1 MKKIIFAIIFAGLFL
16 AQGVFALEKIDN
28 FEVALKINSD
38 SNLEIEEKIEYNFG
52 AEEKHGIFREIPIKY
67 KRGQANYNLRIS
79 DIRVTDEA
87 GQKYK
92 FSVFRSR
99 GYVKIKIGDKDKFV
113 TGQKT
118 YIISYKV
125 KRAINYFD
133 DHDELYWNVTGN
145 EWSVAIEKAKTRT
158 AFSNFR
164 VKYEDLQSTCFAGSF
179 GSAQNCE
186 YSKPYCGPDRYC
198 QQIVFEQKN
207 LSPGQGLTIVVGWP
221 KGLVKKPSVIQSF
234 LYILQDNWILL
245 LPIVVFVIMLSLWFK
260 RGRDPK
266 GRGTIIAQYEPPDN
280 LTPVEVGTV
289 IDEKVDKK
297 DISAEI
303 IYLAVKGYLK
313 IIRLE
318 GGGLFKTKDYEL
330 QKLKDENGLPND
342 FDKKLME
349 SLFGSKNSIKLSDV
363 KKDFNFYKDIT
374 ETIEKIYQSVVN
386 KNYFEKNPNKVKTIY
401 IIIGVIIWFF
411 GFLSRFI
418 FGGFGMVS
426 GFIAGLIV
434 IIFGIFMPVKTRK
447 GVLVK
452 EHILGLKEYLSVAEK
467 ERLSFHNA
475 PEKNPEHFERLLPYA
490 MALGVEKEWAKQF
503 EGIYNQQPNWYAGSV
518 SGGFSVAVFVNDLGR
533 FQASANAVFGG
544 RGSAASGG
552 SGFGGGG
559 FSGGGFGGG
568 GGGSW

>member
-1 MKKIIFAIIFAGLFL
+1 
-16 AQGVFALEKIDN
+16 
-28 FEVALKINSD
+28 
-38 SNLEIEEKIEYNFG
+38 
-52 AEEKHGIFREIPIKY
+52 
-67 KRGQANYNLRIS
+67 
-79 DIRVTDEA
+79 
-87 GQKYK
+87 
-92 FSVFRSR
+92 
-99 GYVKIKIGDKDKFV
+99 
-113 TGQKT
+113 
-118 YIISYKV
+118 
-125 KRAINYFD
+125 
-133 DHDELYWNVTGN
+133 
-145 EWSVAIEKAKTRT
+145 
-158 AFSNFR
+158 
-164 VKYEDLQSTCFAGSF
+164 
-179 GSAQNCE
+179 
-186 YSKPYCGPDRYC
+186 
-198 QQIVFEQKN
+198 
-207 LSPGQGLTIVVGWP
+207 
-221 KGLVKKPSVIQSF
+221 
-234 LYILQDNWILL
+234 
-245 LPIVVFVIMLSLWFK
+245 MLSLWLK

-313 IIRLE
+313 IILLE

-330 QKLKDENGLPND
+330 QKLKDENDLPND

-349 SLFGSKNSIKLSDV
+349 SLFGSKSSIKLSDV

-386 KNYFEKNPNKVKTIY
+386 KNYFGKNPNKVKTVY

-411 GFLSRFI
+411 GFLSGFI
-418 FGGFGMVS
+418 FGSFGIVS

-434 IIFGIFMPVKTRK
+434 IIFGIFMPVKTK
-447 GVLVK
+447 EGVLAK

-475 PEKNPEHFERLLPYA
+475 PEKNPEHFEGFLPYA
-490 MALGVEKEWAKQF
+490 MVLGVEKEWAKQF
-503 EGIYNQQPNWYAGSV
+503 EGIYNQQPNWYVGPV